1 VPGDENRLFFPGFF
15 LYTAKALSGF
25 GPSTWVHPRVAA
37 TQEPSATPDA
47 FLEHGVI
54 MGKQKTVKAARGRTK
69 ITGTGK
75 VMAWKAGKRHLSY
88 HKSGKE
94 IQGKGVA
101 FVISDA
107 DTPRFKQML
116 PYGDR

>member
-1 VPGDENRLFFPGFF
+1 
-15 LYTAKALSGF
+15 
-25 GPSTWVHPRVAA
+25 
-37 TQEPSATPDA
+37 
-47 FLEHGVI
+47 

>member
-1 VPGDENRLFFPGFF
+1 LVAPGKIPLFFPRFF
-15 LYTAKALSGF
+15 LYTFKALSGF
-25 GPSTWVHPRVAA
+25 GLSTVRSGRRNPGTVRNARR
-37 TQEPSATPDA
+37 
-47 FLEHGVI
+47 FLEHGVQ

-101 FVISDA
+101 FVIADA
-107 DTPRFKQML
+107 DTPKFKQML

>member
-1 VPGDENRLFFPGFF
+1 
-15 LYTAKALSGF
+15 
-25 GPSTWVHPRVAA
+25 
-37 TQEPSATPDA
+37 
-47 FLEHGVI
+47 

-88 HKSGKE
+88 HKSG

-101 FVISDA
+101 FVIADA